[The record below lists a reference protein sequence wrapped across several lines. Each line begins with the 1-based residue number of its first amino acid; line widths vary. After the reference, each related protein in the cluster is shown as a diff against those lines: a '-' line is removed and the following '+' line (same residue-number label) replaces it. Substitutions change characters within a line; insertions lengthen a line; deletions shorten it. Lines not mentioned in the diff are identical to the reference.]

1 MVTDGTST
9 TVVTV
14 VVAPFEVVSVTETV
28 SVPETLGAGTVAET
42 VSVAPL
48 EVVSVKETVT
58 AGTETVP
65 PLLVVTE
72 TDG

>member
-1 MVTDGTST
+1 M
-9 TVVTV
+9 
-14 VVAPFEVVSVTETV
+14 TETV
-28 SVPETLGAGTVAET
+28 SVPETLGAGTVAVT
-42 VSVAPL
+42 LSVAPL
-48 EVVSVKETVT
+48 EVVSEKEMVT